1 MNPEKHARPRLA
13 PGCRLSEPNRAPRML
28 QMPERAL
35 RLNGPSLEIVERC
48 DGRHTVQQIISE
60 LQKIYSK
67 AEPERVEK
75 DILGYLALLQ
85 EQQALEFKAEDA
97 AEQK

>member
-28 QMPERAL
+28 QMPESAL
-35 RLNGPSLEIVERC
+35 RVDWPNLEIVERC
-48 DGRHTVQQIISE
+48 DGRHTVQRIISE

-75 DILGYLALLQ
+75 DILGYLTLLH
-85 EQQALEFKAEDA
+85 EQGALEFTAEDA
-97 AEQK
+97 AGQK